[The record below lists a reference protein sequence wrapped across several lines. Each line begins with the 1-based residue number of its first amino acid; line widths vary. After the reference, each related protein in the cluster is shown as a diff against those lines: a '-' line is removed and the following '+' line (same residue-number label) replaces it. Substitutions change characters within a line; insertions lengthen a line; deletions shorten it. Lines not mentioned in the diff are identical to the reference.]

1 MCATRSD
8 RRRAC
13 CCGTHES
20 KGQHR
25 RFGGRSWKEWEN
37 ANGNADHGQA
47 FSLVSRSCYCS
58 RKVIVSALGL
68 VAVQSS
74 ALMQIADGPWLSSGS
89 SSACDINRTPY
100 VVFIWLAKPFD
111 ACPFIRAALYAYH
124 DPSAAISKQFTY
136 IQFTP
141 VPSLCDDLQV

>member
-1 MCATRSD
+1 MCAIRSD

-25 RFGGRSWKEWEN
+25 LFSGRTWKEWKI

-47 FSLVSRSCYCS
+47 FSLVSRSCYYS

-74 ALMQIADGPWLSSGS
+74 ALMQIADDPWLSSGS
-89 SSACDINRTPY
+89 SSAGDIPY
-100 VVFIWLAKPFD
+100 VVFISLVKPFD
-111 ACPFIRAALYAYH
+111 AFSFIRAALYACRY
-124 DPSAAISKQFTY
+124 PSAAHLKLMTD
-136 IQFTP
+136 IQFAP
-141 VPSLCDDLQV
+141 GPSLCDDLQV